1 MKANHSKKPIRER
14 GSTPLYNFAQPHTLQ
29 TKEFLSFWI
38 ANSAPPPLKASLFLS
53 FQTVQKHVF
62 EYKRIETRFPCGI

>member
-29 TKEFLSFWI
+29 TKKILSFWI
-38 ANSAPPPLKASLFLS
+38 ANSAPPP
-53 FQTVQKHVF
+53 
-62 EYKRIETRFPCGI
+62 